1 MPGSM
6 IFWHSHR
13 FNRIV
18 CHYDGVDSAIG
29 PERIVSGNHRTGLD
43 EIRAFHARMM
53 ADASK
58 SSDERLERIFE
69 LVPREAFMGRGPWQ
83 IKSNRRYVETPS
95 ADPAYLY
102 QNVLVALDASKGI
115 NNGEPFLHAALIGAA
130 APKPGET
137 VIQVGAG
144 TGYYTAILSMLVLPK
159 GKVLAYE
166 IDEQLADRARQNL
179 EPFEDVSVVHGDATS
194 LPLPQADLIY
204 VNAGVVAPPISWLEA
219 LRLGG
224 RLIFPWQADERNGPA
239 VLIKRTEVGY
249 AARPLMPV
257 WFIPCIGA
265 SDASLCSKVP
275 SAAET
280 RTIRSIWLTR
290 DRAPDETAVAIYR
303 DLWFSNADIAGK

>member
-1 MPGSM
+1 M
-6 IFWHSHR
+6 IFWRRDR

-18 CHYDGVDSAIG
+18 CRYDSVDSAIE
-29 PERIVSGNHRTGLD
+29 PEQIVTGSHRASLD

-53 ADASK
+53 AEASH
-58 SSDERLERIFE
+58 STDERLERIFE

-83 IKSNRRYVETPS
+83 IKANRQYVETPS

-159 GKVLAYE
+159 GQVYAFE
-166 IDEQLADRARQNL
+166 IDEQLASRARENL
-179 EPFEDVSVVHGDATS
+179 EPFEDVSLIHGDATT
-194 LPLPQADLIY
+194 LPLPEADLIY

-219 LRLGG
+219 LRPGG
-224 RLIFPWQADERNGPA
+224 RIIFPWQADERNGPA
-239 VLIKRTEVGY
+239 VLITRTDAGY
-249 AARPLMPV
+249 TARPLMSV

-265 SDASLCSKVP
+265 SDASECSKAP
-275 SAAET
+275 TGAET
-280 RTIRSIWLTR
+280 RTIRSVWLTR

-303 DLWFSNADIAGK
+303 NLWFSNADITRK